1 MSPSGGQR
9 QRQEGGRQRGR
20 TEEPAWEASCRACL
34 LCGRRDAQGL
44 LRAPGG
50 AWGLPRPARGFQLS
64 SQAEALSV
72 LFPEDPC
79 SQLLLPPLSCG
90 LFCWPPPC
98 PPLLLISD
106 VSRQGRPFLPGEG
119 SELGSQRRVC
129 ASGHPRQGRDRQT
142 LLCVLSARALRSQG
156 RGPPWAGAATSQVC
170 CGPREK
176 TTKRSCFS
184 LFFLTQHWLDCC
196 PRLAASQHSDK
207 VESGGACLRFACF
220 WRQVGAWSCL
230 PHHFQ

>member
-34 LCGRRDAQGL
+34 LCCCRDAQGL

-50 AWGLPRPARGFQLS
+50 AWGLPWPARGFQLS

-79 SQLLLPPLSCG
+79 SQLLLPALSCG
-90 LFCWPPPC
+90 LCCWPPPC
-98 PPLLLISD
+98 PLLLLISD

-129 ASGHPRQGRDRQT
+129 ASGRPRQGRDRQT
-142 LLCVLSARALRSQG
+142 LLCVPSLGLSGARDGAHPG
-156 RGPPWAGAATSQVC
+156 RVLPRHRGAVGHTRRPESAPVSVF
-170 CGPREK
+170 
-176 TTKRSCFS
+176 FS
-184 LFFLTQHWLDCC
+184 
-196 PRLAASQHSDK
+196 
-207 VESGGACLRFACF
+207 
-220 WRQVGAWSCL
+220 
-230 PHHFQ
+230 